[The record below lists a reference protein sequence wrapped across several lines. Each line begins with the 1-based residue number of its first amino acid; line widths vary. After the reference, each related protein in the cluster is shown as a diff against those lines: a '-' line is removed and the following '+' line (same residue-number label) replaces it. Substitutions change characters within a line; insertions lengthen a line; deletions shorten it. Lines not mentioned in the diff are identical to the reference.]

1 MDHEDTIIISCLNCR
16 MSFFI
21 EALTG
26 DYNGDIPNPSYCP
39 FCASHELEEGFLLE
53 DLSDEDAGMFEEEM
67 AMSKYRSKIRP
78 KLTLLPGGRAG
89 GEQDGKRNE
98 EDRNSNYGSAE
109 QSQRIRQDDRP
120 RHPYER

>member
-1 MDHEDTIIISCLNCR
+1 MEHEDSIIISCLNCR
-16 MSFFI
+16 MSFFL

-26 DYNGDIPNPSYCP
+26 DYNGDVPNPTYCP
-39 FCASHELEEGFLLE
+39 FCASHELEEGFLLD
-53 DLSDEDAGMFEEEM
+53 DLSDEDAEMFREELETLEQ
-67 AMSKYRSKIRP
+67 RSKPRP

-89 GEQDGKRNE
+89 GGQDGKRNE
-98 EDRNSNYGSAE
+98 EDRNPNYGSAE